1 MSEFRTIGVIAKPKD
16 RRAAATLKQVITLL
30 LQKRHAGRLN
40 DILISEENADAHS
53 IIQNDVQWVSPN
65 TLAERCEIVIVIG
78 GDGTLLSA
86 ARCLAGNHVPILGIN
101 QGRLGFLVEIA
112 PDQMEEA
119 ISAAIE
125 GRCKA
130 EDRLILSTQIRRADG
145 QITKPRLAINDVVIR
160 NLGSI
165 RMLEFETW
173 LADEFISRHRAD
185 GLIVSTP
192 TGSTAYALS
201 SGGPIIYPDVSALSL
216 VPICPHT
223 LTDRPVV
230 VPSTQVIR
238 IIPKSKS
245 SDGATITCDGQIGM
259 PVYVDDTVEITPL
272 PNLLRLLH
280 THDYSYFGVLRDKLL
295 WGRGA
300 GFDVNRN

>member
-1 MSEFRTIGVIAKPKD
+1 MSKFRIVGIMAKLKD
-16 RRAAATLKQVITLL
+16 HRAASTLKQVVALL
-30 LQKRHAGRLN
+30 LQKRKAGML
-40 DILISEENADAHS
+40 DGVLISEENAYEAS
-53 IIQNDVQWVSPN
+53 TIQNEVQWAPPK
-65 TLAERCEIVIVIG
+65 TLAEQCQIVIVIG
-78 GDGTLLSA
+78 GDGTLLNA
-86 ARCLAGNHVPILGIN
+86 ARSLAGNHVPILGIN
-101 QGRLGFLVEIA
+101 QGRFGFLVEMPPEKLEGAVIA
-112 PDQMEEA
+112 A
-119 ISAAIE
+119 LE

-130 EDRLILSTQIRRADG
+130 EDRLILSTQIRRPDG
-145 QITKPRLAINDVVIR
+145 TITEPRLAINDVVIR

-173 LADEFISRHRAD
+173 MADEFISRHRAD

-201 SGGPIIYPDVSALSL
+201 SGGPITHPDVSALSL

-230 VPSTQVIR
+230 VPSTQIIR
-238 IIPKSKS
+238 IIPKTKS

-259 PVYVDDTVEITPL
+259 PVHVDDVVEITPL

-280 THDYSYFGVLRDKLL
+280 TQDYSYFGVLRDKLL

-300 GFDVNRN
+300 GFDVNRD

>member
-1 MSEFRTIGVIAKPKD
+1 MPEFRTIGVIAKPKD
-16 RRAAATLKQVITLL
+16 HRAASTLKQVTKLL
-30 LQKRHAGRLN
+30 LQKRSAGSLQ
-40 DILISEENADAHS
+40 DILVSEENADVDS
-53 IIQNDVQWVSPN
+53 ILQNGIQWASPA
-65 TLAERCEIVIVIG
+65 TLAEHCQIVIVIG

-86 ARCLAGNHVPILGIN
+86 ARSLAGNHVPILGIN
-101 QGRLGFLVEIA
+101 QGRLGFLVETA
-112 PDQMEEA
+112 PEKMEEA
-119 ISAAIE
+119 IDAAIE
-125 GRCKA
+125 GRCKV
-130 EDRLILSTQIRRADG
+130 EDRLILSTRIRSPG
-145 QITKPRLAINDVVIR
+145 NEISEPRLAINDVVIR

-173 LADEFISRHRAD
+173 SADEFISRHRAD

-201 SGGPIIYPDVSALSL
+201 SGGPIIHPDVSALSL

-230 VPSTQVIR
+230 VPSSKIIR
-238 IIPKSKS
+238 IIPKSNS

-259 PVYVDDTVEITPL
+259 PVHMDDEVEITPL
-272 PNLLRLLH
+272 PNLLKLLH
-280 THDYSYFGVLRDKLL
+280 TQDYSYFGVLRDKLL

-300 GFDVNRN
+300 GFDVSRS

>member
-1 MSEFRTIGVIAKPKD
+1 MSKFRTIGVIAKPKD
-16 RRAAATLKQVITLL
+16 HRAASTLKQVVNLL
-30 LQKRHAGRLN
+30 LQRRVAGLLN
-40 DILISEENADAHS
+40 DILISEENADTDG
-53 IIQNDVQWVSPN
+53 IPGNGVQWASPAM
-65 TLAERCEIVIVIG
+65 LAERCQIVIVIG

-86 ARCLAGNHVPILGIN
+86 ARNLAGNHVPILGIN
-101 QGRLGFLVEIA
+101 QGRLGFLVETA
-112 PDQMEEA
+112 PER
-119 ISAAIE
+119 IE
-125 GRCKA
+125 DAVDAVIEDRCKV
-130 EDRLILSTQIRRADG
+130 EDRLILSTRIRRAPD
-145 QITKPRLAINDVVIR
+145 QLTEPRLAINDVVIR

-201 SGGPIIYPDVSALSL
+201 SGGPIVHPDVSALSL

-238 IIPKSKS
+238 IIPKSSS

-259 PVYVDDTVEITPL
+259 PVHVDDEVEITPL

-280 THDYSYFGVLRDKLL
+280 TQDYSYFGVLRDKLL

-300 GFDVNRN
+300 GYDANRN